1 MIRRRHLLAAAGA
14 GAFVAGA
21 LPSAPAIAQAAGS
34 RVLKMVPQANLTSLD
49 PIWTTAN
56 ITRNHGYMVYDNLY
70 GMDSQFQPQ
79 PQLAEGSS
87 VEEDGKRVIITLR
100 QGPKFHDGEPV
111 RAADAVQSLKRWM
124 RRSPSG
130 QKLAEFVDELSALD
144 DRRLQFRLKRS
155 FPFLF
160 SALAQVSNSPAFIMP
175 ERIAATDAFQQIRET
190 VGSGPFRFKRDEF
203 NSGSLVVYERN
214 PDYSPTPVGAP
225 SLTAG
230 PKNVFFDRVEWQ
242 IITDAS
248 TSAAALQAGEI
259 DWFEQPPPEIQQ
271 LLRRN
276 RAISIEPIDPLPLIG
291 ILRPNHL
298 FAPFDDKK
306 MRQAL
311 LPAIDQADFMQAIV
325 GTEPGLWEKAGV
337 FTPGTPLASDVGM
350 EPLWGPRSLDRAK
363 ALMREAGY
371 TNQLMRLVG
380 PTDILAPSAMTQV
393 AADLVRRL
401 GFNADI
407 VLTDWGTTVQRRASR
422 EPLDKGGWSMI
433 LTSFSSFDF
442 VDPSAHF
449 PLRGNGAN
457 AWPGWPDIPQ
467 LETLRDEWFV
477 APTLEEQKRIGQQMQ
492 RIAMDEV
499 PYIPVGAYKSLT
511 SIRRDLRDRV
521 PGFAMFWNIKRA

>member
-1 MIRRRHLLAAAGA
+1 MIRRRHLLGAAGA
-14 GAFVAGA
+14 AAFS
-21 LPSAPAIAQAAGS
+21 PSMPSLAQPARQ
-34 RVLKMVPQANLTSLD
+34 RVMKMVPQANLTSLD

-70 GMDSQFQPQ
+70 GMDQSFRPQ
-79 PQLAEGSS
+79 PQLAEGHV
-87 VEEDGKRVIITLR
+87 VEDDGKRVIITLR
-100 QGPKFHDGEPV
+100 QGPKFHDGTPV
-111 RAADAVQSLKRWM
+111 RAADAAQSLKRWM

-130 QKLAEFVDELSALD
+130 QKLAEFVDDLSALD
-144 DRRLQFRLKRS
+144 DRRLQFRLKRP

-190 VGSGPFRFKRDEF
+190 VGSGPFRFKADEF

-214 PDYSPTPVGAP
+214 PDYSPTPVGTP

-271 LLRRN
+271 LLRRS
-276 RAISIEPIDPLPLIG
+276 RALSIEPIDPLPLIG
-291 ILRPNHL
+291 ILRFNHL
-298 FAPFDDKK
+298 HAPFNNKK
-306 MRQAL
+306 MRQAM

-325 GTEPGLWEKAGV
+325 GTEPGLWEPAGV

-350 EPLWGPRSLDRAK
+350 EPLKGPRSLDRAK
-363 ALMREAGY
+363 ALMKEAGY
-371 TNQLMRLVG
+371 TNQPMRLVG

-401 GFNADI
+401 DFNADI
-407 VLTDWGTTVQRRASR
+407 VLTDWGTTVQRRTSR
-422 EPLDKGGWSMI
+422 EAVDKGGWSMI

-449 PLRGNGAN
+449 PLRGNGTS

-477 APTLEEQKRIGQQMQ
+477 ASNLDEQKRIAQQMQ
-492 RIAMDEV
+492 RVAMDEL
-499 PYIPVGAYKSLT
+499 PYVPVGAYKSLT
-511 SIRRDLRDRV
+511 SIKRDLKDRV
-521 PGFAMFWNIKRA
+521 PGFAIFWNIKRS